1 MISLPPVTLSLQD
14 NFCFSAFSS
23 NEFAMDRDI
32 LELLINNNEKS
43 VKAFVQILFDALK
56 SEISDIRKKNT
67 ELKKSL
73 EFTQSQLEE
82 ANRIMEQHENKLKH
96 LTRKEIDVESVSERV
111 RSLED
116 YSRRNNIV
124 VDGLVE
130 DKEEN
135 SEKLQV
141 NISKLLSEKLNL
153 IPEIDVCHRLG
164 KKDEF
169 TAKPRPV
176 IIKFNKHEDKHSC
189 LRSASKLK
197 GTNIYLNEDVSK
209 ATHEIRKRKM
219 PELLEKRKNGLIA
232 YFSGINIITRQR
244 RDHQTSSSN
253 RRQSK
258 PESSTGGNKR
268 NFQEQSSS
276 TENTKKNST
285 KAQYSDKLRQNAK
298 KDKTKDNIKS

>member
-1 MISLPPVTLSLQD
+1 MISLPTVTLSLQD
-14 NFCFSAFSS
+14 NFCFSVFTS
-23 NEFAMDRDI
+23 NEFAMDRDV

-43 VKAFVQILFDALK
+43 AKAFVQILFDALK
-56 SEISDIRKKNT
+56 SEISDIRKENT

-82 ANRIMEQHENKLKH
+82 ENRIMEQHENKLQH
-96 LTRKEIDVESVSERV
+96 LTRKEVDVESVSERV

-124 VDGLVE
+124 VDCLVE

-164 KKDEF
+164 IKDES

-176 IIKFNKHEDKHSC
+176 IIKFNKQEYKHSC
-189 LRSASKLK
+189 LRLASKLI
-197 GTNIYLNEDVSK
+197 GTNIHLNEDVSK
-209 ATHEIRKRKM
+209 ATHDIRKRKM
-219 PELLEKRKNGLIA
+219 AELLEKRKSGLIA

-258 PESSTGGNKR
+258 PESNTGGNKR

-276 TENTKKNST
+276 AENTKKNSA
-285 KAQYSDKLRQNAK
+285 KAQYSDKLRQNTK